1 MFLKSKKKN
10 LSDQKPPPE
19 AAVRLDR
26 TLRIWTMT
34 WKQSLHCSGHDL
46 VFGRPPWPRHGRHI
60 CLYFTS
66 KHKDPS
72 AFPLL
77 NEANVLFTWTEA
89 IISLF
94 WFLCVLSSKV
104 KAVYF
109 FLLQSYLDAWFLVWS
124 RWQSDSSCPSP
135 PETPA
140 HGSPDR
146 SLLWHRPWS
155 CPGWRPDRPAALVH
169 HCTRTRSLLYA
180 AVLSVVLVHNKYC
193 LQTGS
198 W

>member
-72 AFPLL
+72 AFPLF

-104 KAVYF
+104 KAVYLF
-109 FLLQSYLDAWFLVWS
+109 CCSLTWMCDSWFDLDGRA
-124 RWQSDSSCPSP
+124 
-135 PETPA
+135 TPA
-140 HGSPDR
+140 VLLHLRHPLTGHLIGVFCGTDRDLVLDDALTVQLLSSITAQGHG
-146 SLLWHRPWS
+146 HY
-155 CPGWRPDRPAALVH
+155 
-169 HCTRTRSLLYA
+169 CTLQYSLLY
-180 AVLSVVLVHNKYC
+180 
-193 LQTGS
+193 
-198 W
+198 